1 MLYTERAG
9 VVDAAREKGILAFG
23 NVNDMNK
30 EENGPDVVVT
40 SALCDM
46 GAAISNAIAEV
57 KAGTFKAANY
67 KEWTM
72 MQKGGTSLAP
82 YYEFDSKIPAAAKAK
97 VAAMTAEIL
106 AGKYVVEIIDDE
118 PKSTY

>member
-1 MLYTERAG
+1 
-9 VVDAAREKGILAFG
+9 
-23 NVNDMNK
+23 
-30 EENGPDVVVT
+30 
-40 SALCDM
+40 
-46 GAAISNAIAEV
+46 
-57 KAGTFKAANY
+57 
-67 KEWTM
+67 M